1 MRCSQGRSSVESVLR
16 GTGCVT
22 WFAFTLGL
30 SVVGEQRGQPS
41 LFLAAG
47 MTGYA
52 GAHLG
57 GGGLVTSAVAV
68 LVLVQCQT
76 SGHGTEGVADRDHHV
91 GRAA

>member
-1 MRCSQGRSSVESVLR
+1 MESVLR

-52 GAHLG
+52 EHTLVGA
-57 GGGLVTSAVAV
+57 
-68 LVLVQCQT
+68 
-76 SGHGTEGVADRDHHV
+76 D
-91 GRAA
+91 